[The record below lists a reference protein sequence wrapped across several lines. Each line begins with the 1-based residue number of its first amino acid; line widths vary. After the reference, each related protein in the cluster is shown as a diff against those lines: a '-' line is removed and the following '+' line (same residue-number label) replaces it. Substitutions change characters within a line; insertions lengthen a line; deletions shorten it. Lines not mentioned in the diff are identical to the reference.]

1 MEFKKKSKILFEPR
15 IELRSDL
22 AFVETFQDGSQLIRK
37 KGQLIIVESCKA
49 CLSACWMQADL
60 NKFSLN

>member
-15 IELRSDL
+15 IEIRPDL
-22 AFVETFQDGSQLIRK
+22 AFIETFQDGSQLIRK
-37 KGQLIIVESCKA
+37 KGHLIIVESCKA
-49 CLSACWMQADL
+49 CLSRYSMRADL